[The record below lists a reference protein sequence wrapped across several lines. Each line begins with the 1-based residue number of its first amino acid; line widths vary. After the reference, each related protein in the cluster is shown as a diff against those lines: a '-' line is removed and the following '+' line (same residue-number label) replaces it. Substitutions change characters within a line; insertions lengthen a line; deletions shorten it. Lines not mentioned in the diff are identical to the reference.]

1 MPSNPEIADLKTVV
15 RGYMKPADAFFTLGQ
30 WEDLALELLELQG
43 KGIDSRGGELSCKHA
58 TFCSPDDFHKFV
70 SLINRHFWYLLTVE
84 VDRWDLLTRKNV
96 LDFIE
101 DFVNHRLWGL
111 EGEFGHYFPNIR
123 NLKIGYFYSR
133 GDIEPYVLL
142 DEEYTQQLYG
152 SLHNPAKVLHF
163 TSQRGLDRL
172 TSAIESGQ
180 DFDISTFTQAKRSF
194 FRVDS
199 NLAVEMMGNVR
210 AAFRSDIKSFAV
222 DTGRRACN
230 MYRLEYP
237 GREENNI
244 CYDIESCDDSDVLTD
259 LWNEYIVTPEKIL
272 NVRPAIEVIKGT
284 P

>member
-15 RGYMKPADAFFTLGQ
+15 RGYMKPAGAFFTLDQ
-30 WEDLALELLELQG
+30 WEALASELLELQG

-58 TFCSPDDFHKFV
+58 TFCSFEDFDKFV
-70 SLINRHFWYLLTVE
+70 SLINAHFWYLLTVE

-96 LDFIE
+96 Q
-101 DFVNHRLWGL
+101 
-111 EGEFGHYFPNIR
+111 FGHYFPNIR

-142 DEEYTQQLYG
+142 DEAYTQQLYG
-152 SLHNPAKVLHF
+152 SLDNPAKVIHF

-172 TSAIESGQ
+172 ASAIETGQ

-194 FRVDS
+194 FRADS
-199 NLAVEMMGNVR
+199 NLAVEIMGNVR

-259 LWNEYIVTPEKIL
+259 LWNEYIVTPERIL